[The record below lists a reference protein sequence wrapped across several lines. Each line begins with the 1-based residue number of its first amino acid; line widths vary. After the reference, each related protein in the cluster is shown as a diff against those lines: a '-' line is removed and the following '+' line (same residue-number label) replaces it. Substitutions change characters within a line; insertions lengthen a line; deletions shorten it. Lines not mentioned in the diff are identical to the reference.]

1 MKIVESHKT
10 IYVYSYI
17 IMLQCNPTA
26 HLHNNNVRIPPATK
40 SNMMSIT
47 VLSRYVHVFIA

>member
-1 MKIVESHKT
+1 
-10 IYVYSYI
+10 
-17 IMLQCNPTA
+17 MLQCNPTA
-26 HLHNNNVRIPPATK
+26 HLHNDNVRIPPPTK